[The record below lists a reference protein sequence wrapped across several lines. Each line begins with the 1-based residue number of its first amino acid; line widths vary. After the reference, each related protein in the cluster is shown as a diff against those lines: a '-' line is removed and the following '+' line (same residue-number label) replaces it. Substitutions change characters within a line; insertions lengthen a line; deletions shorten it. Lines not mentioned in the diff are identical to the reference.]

1 MGTTLIPPFAT
12 TNAQSDRAMA
22 ALAQANRVRL
32 RRAALMR
39 WLHGSSNADSHQKA
53 AELVLGP
60 DPAVHSM
67 LVLELLGR
75 IAKSDRNKRSE
86 CSNSLRSHPLAR

>member
-60 DPAVHSM
+60 DPSRAVDACA
-67 LVLELLGR
+67 GAPR
-75 IAKSDRNKRSE
+75 
-86 CSNSLRSHPLAR
+86 ARPPSRTETSGANARTR